1 MTILEKIIDF
11 IFGYDYMHEIIEWD
25 IDHSY
30 DCDVSFEEVMRRYH
44 EEEEKEKKEN
54 NIEQ

>member
-1 MTILEKIIDF
+1 MTIFEKIIEF

-25 IDHSY
+25 LDYSY

-44 EEEEKEKKEN
+44 EEEEKERKEN
-54 NIEQ
+54 NLEQ